1 MSNAGPIETFVR
13 ALGEAL
19 SPLAQRLAG
28 SSAEQVLE
36 EIGLRLPTGVLADG
50 AVTGALQSAAGAC
63 GQLPQAVTA
72 LTDTIEG
79 DDDTAMISAAAGLAR
94 LLAHVG
100 MAFGRL
106 GSALDSAVQSTGSL
120 TPAQRAR
127 LTAIARTAPE
137 RLLHRAL
144 VSYIADRMPGVKSVL
159 EISGLIDDAAVS
171 GDPADPTIPPHHLAR
186 IRADRLG
193 ALLQNPT
200 EHLKGLYGFGRPD
213 FDGLDLFRRLQAVL
227 DRPDATPIL
236 ITAPGMPAA
245 LEAFLFRL
253 AVEPDSSP
261 GLQIRLRT
269 TAAKDIDVEEPVAGP
284 WSSTVRSTSRFESG
298 TELVLHPENGL
309 SIESPTAA
317 ASLTLTAGIEAESAD
332 GNPMILLGQ
341 AKGSRLEVGRFAARF
356 PLQLSTAAGA
366 SSPTVQSGAELEAHQ
381 GKLVIDASK
390 ADGFIATVLG
400 GVRVESDFD
409 LTALYD
415 ARKGLRFIGSATI
428 EVAIPVHA
436 ELGPVDIPTI
446 YLIGG
451 FRDGAIPIEFSA
463 DIGAHLG
470 PLDATVSRLGALA
483 TISFPDKG
491 GNAGPAQIDIAFKAP
506 NGVGLAIDA
515 GIVSGGGF
523 LYLDSARG
531 EYAGALELTFAKF
544 LSLKAIGI
552 ITTRMPDG
560 AAGFSLLVVITAEFG
575 TGLQLGLGFTLLG
588 VGGLLGLN
596 RAMRLDAISEGI
608 RTGAIESVMF
618 PNNIVA
624 NAPRIISDLR
634 AFFPPRPGT
643 FLIGPMAKLGWG
655 TPALVTLSLGVIV
668 EIPGN
673 VAIVGVLKMALPAEN
688 VEVVL
693 LQVNFVGAL
702 EFDRKRAW
710 FFASLYDSRVLF
722 ITIDGEMGLLIAVG
736 DDANFVLAVGGFHP
750 RYTPPPLPFPNP
762 RRIAIEIVNT
772 SVARIRAE
780 GYFATTSNSLQFG
793 SRAEAFFGFSA
804 LNVSGH
810 IAFDALVQIS
820 PFYFIVD
827 FSSHFEVR
835 VFGIGVWGLRI
846 RLEVEGPTPWH
857 ARGSAGI
864 SLLFFDI
871 DVDIDVGWGERRDT
885 SLPPIRVL
893 PALTTELSK
902 PESWR
907 ALPPPGANLLVT
919 LRKLPESESRT
930 ALHPVGS
937 LRISQRLAP
946 LDAKLDRIGARK
958 PEDGTRFTLTA
969 TSPAFTK
976 CGDVD
981 ELFAPGQFENLSD
994 DECMSRKAFEARH
1007 GGMVLCPAGAQLTS
1021 AAAITRVVRY
1031 EVITVDTNTRRHRFW
1046 HLRQSLALFTHLLNG
1061 SAVAKSLLSTK
1072 IRVAR
1077 VPVTD
1082 GVLGKRE
1089 GFAVA
1094 LQENNTRFAT
1104 APASFSS
1111 EGAALDWL
1119 ASAVATDRRLA
1130 GKLHVLP
1137 GFELAS

>member
-13 ALGEAL
+13 ALGAAL

-28 SSAEQVLE
+28 DGAEQVLE
-36 EIGLRLPTGVLADG
+36 EIGLRLPNGTLAGG
-50 AVTGALQSAAGAC
+50 AVAGALQSAAGAC
-63 GQLPQAVTA
+63 GQLPQAVAA
-72 LTDTIEG
+72 LTDAIEA
-79 DDDTAMISAAAGLAR
+79 DDDTAMIIAAAGLAR
-94 LLAHVG
+94 LNAQVG
-100 MAFGRL
+100 VAFGRL
-106 GSALDSAVQSTGSL
+106 GSALDGAVQSAAGL
-120 TPAQRAR
+120 TPAQRVR
-127 LTAIARTAPE
+127 LSAIARAAPE
-137 RLLHRAL
+137 RLIHRAL
-144 VSYIADRMPGVKSVL
+144 VSYVADRLPGIKGVL
-159 EISGLIDDAAVS
+159 EISGVLDDSAVP
-171 GDPADPTIPPHHLAR
+171 GDPADPSIPPHHFAR
-186 IRADRLG
+186 LRADRLG
-193 ALLQNPT
+193 TLLRSPA
-200 EHLKGLYGFGRPD
+200 EHLEQLYGFGRAD
-213 FDGLDLFRRLQAVL
+213 FDGLELFRRLQAVL

-236 ITAPGMPAA
+236 LTAPGMPAA
-245 LEAFLFRL
+245 LEAFLFRV
-253 AVEPDSSP
+253 AVEPGPLP
-261 GLQIRLRT
+261 GLRIRLRT

-284 WSSTVRSTSRFESG
+284 WSSTMRSTSRFESG
-298 TELVLHPENGL
+298 IELVLHPENGMRL
-309 SIESPTAA
+309 ESPAAA
-317 ASLTLTAGIEAESAD
+317 ASLTLAAGTEAGGAD
-332 GNPMILLGQ
+332 GKPMILIGQ
-341 AKGSRLEVGRFAARF
+341 AKGSRLEVERFAARV
-356 PLQLSTAAGA
+356 PLQLSAAAGA
-366 SSPTVQSGAELEAHQ
+366 SSPTVQLGAELEARRC
-381 GKLVIDASK
+381 KLVIDASK

-400 GVRVESDFD
+400 GIRVESDFD

-415 ARKGLRFIGSATI
+415 NRKGLRFIGSATI

-436 ELGPVDIPTI
+436 ELGPVEIPTI

-451 FRDGAIPIEFSA
+451 LRDSTIPIEFSA

-470 PLDATVSRLGALA
+470 PLASTVNRLGALA

-491 GNAGPAQIDIAFKAP
+491 GNAGPAQIDTAFKAP
-506 NGVGLAIDA
+506 NGVGLAVNA

-523 LYLDSARG
+523 LYTDSTRG
-531 EYAGALELTFAKF
+531 EYAGELELTFAKF
-544 LSLKAIGI
+544 LTLKAIGI

-560 AAGFSLLVVITAEFG
+560 TAGFSLLIIITAEFG
-575 TGLQLGLGFTLLG
+575 TGLQLGLGFTLLA

-596 RAMRLDAISEGI
+596 RTMRLDAIAEGI

-618 PNNIVA
+618 PSNIVA

-634 AFFPPRPGT
+634 VFFPPRPGT

-655 TPALVTLSLGVIV
+655 TPALVTLSLSVII

-673 VAIVGVLKMALPAEN
+673 VAIVGVLRVALPAEN
-688 VEVVL
+688 VAVVV

-780 GYFATTSNSLQFG
+780 GYFATTTNSIQFG

-820 PFYFIVD
+820 PFYFVVD
-827 FSSHFEVR
+827 FSSHFSVR

-893 PALTTELSK
+893 PALTAELSK

-907 ALPPPGANLLVT
+907 ALPPPGANLLVA
-919 LRKLPESESRT
+919 LRKLPEPDSRT
-930 ALHPVGS
+930 VLHPVGS

-946 LDAKLDRIGARK
+946 LDAKLVRIGARK
-958 PEDGTRFTLTA
+958 PEDGTQFTLTA
-969 TSPAFTK
+969 SSPAFTK
-976 CGDVD
+976 CGDVN

-994 DECMSRKAFEARH
+994 EERMSRTFEDRH
-1007 GGMVLCPAGAQLTS
+1007 GGIDLCPAGAQLTS
-1021 AAAITRVVRY
+1021 AAAITRVARY
-1031 EVITVDTNTRRHRFW
+1031 EVITVDTNARRHRFRY
-1046 HLRQSLALFTHLLNG
+1046 LRQALALFTHLLSG
-1061 SAVAKSLLSTK
+1061 SAVARSLLSTK
-1072 IRVAR
+1072 VRTAR

-1082 GVLGKRE
+1082 GVLGKTE

-1094 LQENNTRFAT
+1094 LQANNTRFAA

-1119 ASAVATDRRLA
+1119 ASAIAGDRGLA

-1137 GFELAS
+1137 RFELAS